1 MATLSLVIGEDIWTV
16 NINVDSS
23 KSGCNYFSNEI
34 WANGDRVEIRHTLLS
49 SIKIAKAVSR
59 SDKDL
64 VETIRVVDDIMRIV
78 GLRL

>member
-1 MATLSLVIGEDIWTV
+1 MATLSLVIGDDVWTI

-23 KSGCNYFSNEI
+23 KSGCNFLSNEI

-64 VETIRVVDDIMRIV
+64 VETIRVVDDIMQIV

>member
-1 MATLSLVIGEDIWTV
+1 MATLSLVIGDEVWTI

-23 KSGCNYFSNEI
+23 KSGCNFLSNEI

-49 SIKIAKAVSR
+49 SIKIAKAISR